1 MLGKVGGIDMGKV
14 RVLGALTGVRCVRWG
29 IEKGKV
35 HVLGVLK
42 RGEVRYM
49 IGKYLR
55 LKTLRFKI

>member
-1 MLGKVGGIDMGKV
+1 MLGKVGDIDMSKV

-49 IGKYLR
+49 TGKY
-55 LKTLRFKI
+55 